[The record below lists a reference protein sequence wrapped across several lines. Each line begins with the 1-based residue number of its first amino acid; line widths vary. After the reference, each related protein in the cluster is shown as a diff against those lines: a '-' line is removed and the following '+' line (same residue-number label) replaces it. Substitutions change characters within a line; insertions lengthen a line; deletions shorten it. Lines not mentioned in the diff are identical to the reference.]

1 MKNVVFIVDD
11 HNMVRNGLKAW
22 LENHTQWRVPKDFA
36 SSAECLECLECI
48 SSHGA
53 SSLGGADATNSAS
66 SSGAEAGN
74 GAGAGEISGGLV
86 LPEII
91 IVDVQ
96 LIDESGFSLV
106 QKITKRWPEIKCVMY
121 SMYDTTG
128 FVLQARDSGAKGYIS
143 KVAKEEELAHCLDVV
158 QGGRTY
164 LEVSLIEA
172 QNKIDSIVEIL
183 SKQERNIF
191 EALLQ
196 DKPNKQICDELFI
209 SPRTVENYT
218 SRLYSKIGVKN
229 REELIARYR

>member
-53 SSLGGADATNSAS
+53 
-66 SSGAEAGN
+66 
-74 GAGAGEISGGLV
+74 GAGEISGGLV

-96 LIDESGFSLV
+96 LIGESGFSLV
-106 QKITKRWPEIKCVMY
+106 QKITTRWPEIKCVMY

-128 FVLQARDSGAKGYIS
+128 FVLQAKDSGAKGYIS

-172 QNKIDSIVEIL
+172 QNKIDSIVAIL

>member
-53 SSLGGADATNSAS
+53 
-66 SSGAEAGN
+66 
-74 GAGAGEISGGLV
+74 GAGEISGGLV

-96 LIDESGFSLV
+96 LIGESGFSLV
-106 QKITKRWPEIKCVMY
+106 QKITTRWPEIKCVMY

-128 FVLQARDSGAKGYIS
+128 FVLQAKDSGAKGYIS

-158 QGGRTY
+158 QGGGTY

-172 QNKIDSIVEIL
+172 QNKIDSIVAIL

-229 REELIARYR
+229 REELIERYK

>member
-53 SSLGGADATNSAS
+53 
-66 SSGAEAGN
+66 
-74 GAGAGEISGGLV
+74 GAGEISGGLV

-96 LIDESGFSLV
+96 LIGESGFSLV
-106 QKITKRWPEIKCVMY
+106 QKITTRWPEIKCVMY

-128 FVLQARDSGAKGYIS
+128 FVLQAKDSGAKGYIS

-158 QGGRTY
+158 QGGGTY

-172 QNKIDSIVEIL
+172 QNKIDSIVAIL

>member
-1 MKNVVFIVDD
+1 MKNTLYIVDD

-22 LENHTQWRVPKDFA
+22 LENHSEWRVEKDFA
-36 SSAECLECLECI
+36 TSAECLKCLEC
-48 SSHGA
+48 SGA
-53 SSLGGADATNSAS
+53 S
-66 SSGAEAGN
+66 
-74 GAGAGEISGGLV
+74 

-91 IVDVQ
+91 IIDVQ
-96 LIDESGFSLV
+96 LINETGFSLV
-106 QKITKRWPEIKCVMY
+106 KTITQKWPEIKCVMY

-143 KVAKEEELAHCLDVV
+143 KVAKEEELVHCLEIV
-158 QGGRTY
+158 QAGGTY
-164 LEVSLIEA
+164 IEQNMAEA
-172 QNKIDSIVEIL
+172 QNKIDSIVSIL

-196 DKPNKQICDELFI
+196 EKSNKQICDELFI

-229 REELIARYR
+229 REELIERFK